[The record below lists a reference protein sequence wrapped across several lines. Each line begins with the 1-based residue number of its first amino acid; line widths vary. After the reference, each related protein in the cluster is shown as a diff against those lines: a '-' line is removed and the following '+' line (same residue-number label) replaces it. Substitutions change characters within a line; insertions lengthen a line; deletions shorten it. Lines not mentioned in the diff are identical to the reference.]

1 MDSAY
6 WFLAHLKYR
15 WSHSSHHG
23 VCVPVGVAQNVKEV
37 FKSLYLL
44 NPLMDLVDTL
54 PDVRYWSE
62 VLCCTITSHIR
73 DLEVK
78 VMDFEILS

>member
-1 MDSAY
+1 
-6 WFLAHLKYR
+6 
-15 WSHSSHHG
+15 
-23 VCVPVGVAQNVKEV
+23 
-37 FKSLYLL
+37 
-44 NPLMDLVDTL
+44 MDLVDTL

-62 VLCCTITSHIR
+62 VLYCTIKTHIS